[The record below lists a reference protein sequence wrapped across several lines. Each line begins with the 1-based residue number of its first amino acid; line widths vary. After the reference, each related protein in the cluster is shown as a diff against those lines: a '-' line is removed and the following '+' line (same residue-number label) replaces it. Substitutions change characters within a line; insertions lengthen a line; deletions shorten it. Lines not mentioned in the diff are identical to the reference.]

1 MTAHRNHHTHATRA
15 TSAPLADLP
24 EVERIAETRRLLAS
38 MYGQVWDAAEVA
50 AEFEITDTLGDLTFV
65 RRRADGVYGSLW
77 RHGADELWSG
87 WQAAGGGRRW

>member
-1 MTAHRNHHTHATRA
+1 MNHYTHESRTRQGDI
-15 TSAPLADLP
+15 ADLP
-24 EVERIAETRRLLAS
+24 DAERLAETRRLLATLGGPV
-38 MYGQVWDAAEVA
+38 YDAAELA
-50 AEFEITDTLGDLTFV
+50 TTFEITDTLGELTFV